1 MAAIARSFETLTLD
15 AQDSVE
21 LVLHRNYFQFTHGPL
36 SRLPVPHHGRQ
47 RARYDNVKL
56 EAAIPIQ
63 LQVGLCTSR

>member
-21 LVLHRNYFQFTHGPL
+21 LVLHRI
-36 SRLPVPHHGRQ
+36 PVPHHGRP